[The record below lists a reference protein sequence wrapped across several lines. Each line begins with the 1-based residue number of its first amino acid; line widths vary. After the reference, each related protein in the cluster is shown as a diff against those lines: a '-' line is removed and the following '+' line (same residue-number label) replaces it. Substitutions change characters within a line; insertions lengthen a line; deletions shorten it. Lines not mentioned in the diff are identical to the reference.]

1 MKVGTPAE
9 MMHTIAT
16 ATASGGTKIPWYEV
30 VTGIIAIP
38 AALLTIYGGVIVSRK
53 TRLESR
59 KLELEIAAE
68 EGKQAANA
76 STPGPAIAPAD
87 RSSRAIAISIEGY
100 VIRFILLYLTYE
112 IVGFLLQAIEP
123 LLNSS
128 VYFFNTYSPVEE
140 FAINVSGAYLDLIVN
155 VFVFLLLGL
164 PLFRDILGSLGLRSN
179 QIFSRELRKR
189 SVPKE

>member
-1 MKVGTPAE
+1 MKVGTPTE

-38 AALLTIYGGVIVSRK
+38 AALLTIYGGVIGSRK

-59 KLELEIAAE
+59 EVELEIAAE

-100 VIRFILLYLTYE
+100 VI
-112 IVGFLLQAIEP
+112 
-123 LLNSS
+123 
-128 VYFFNTYSPVEE
+128 
-140 FAINVSGAYLDLIVN
+140 
-155 VFVFLLLGL
+155 
-164 PLFRDILGSLGLRSN
+164 LF
-179 QIFSRELRKR
+179 
-189 SVPKE
+189 